1 MSPVSRALCA
11 TGKRVEVSL
20 VSEAHLA
27 PYALA
32 VKLSAQRLA
41 HWNAVDPS
49 DLERHLQAQS
59 DVHRTFIVRALDAEG
74 SHGIVGKINVTNM
87 VRGRF
92 LSAALGYDAYDPYV
106 GRGLFGEG
114 LRLVVD
120 LALRTSGLGLHR
132 VEANVQPGNVRSA
145 SVLRSLGFRHEGETP
160 QMLYLPARGRDTDGK
175 QEWRDHERY
184 AVTAP
189 EWPAAPWAPHRRA
202 RRVLLVN
209 GLPGSGKTTLARAL
223 AAETSLP
230 LLAKDTVKEQ
240 VSDQLPGPMVASL
253 GGTSSPLGAGA
264 SEALWGLLEHFPT
277 GAVVESWWSLSDRRL
292 VAAGLQRAGVD
303 PASAVEVWCDV
314 PASLARERFEARA
327 GQRHA
332 VHGPQVGLAWWDGDG
347 PASARPLGLGPV
359 LRVDTSV
366 PLEPSLVVRTALQA
380 RALIP

>member
-1 MSPVSRALCA
+1 MSTAPTGLRA

-20 VSEAHLA
+20 ASEAHLA

-41 HWNAVDPS
+41 HWNVVDPT
-49 DLERHLQAQS
+49 DLARHLRAQS

-74 SHGIVGKINVTNM
+74 SHGIVGKINVTNV

-92 LSAALGYDAYDPYV
+92 LSATLGYDGYDPYV

-145 SVLRSLGFRHEGETP
+145 SVLRSLGFRHEGDTP
-160 QMLYLPARGRDTDGK
+160 QMLFLPAGADGK

-184 AVTAP
+184 AVTAT
-189 EWPAAPWAPHRRA
+189 EWPAAPWAPHRRV

-209 GLPGSGKTTLARAL
+209 GLPGSGKTTLAQAL
-223 AAETSLP
+223 AAETALP

-240 VSDQLPGPMVASL
+240 VGGQLPVPMAASL
-253 GGTSSPLGAGA
+253 SGTSSPLGAGA
-264 SEALWGLLEHFPT
+264 SEALWALLEHFPT
-277 GAVVESWWSLSDRRL
+277 GAVVESWWSSADRHL
-292 VAAGLQRAGVD
+292 VAAGLRRAGVD
-303 PASAVEVWCDV
+303 PASVVEVWCDV
-314 PASLARERFEARA
+314 PAGLARERFEARA
-327 GQRHA
+327 GERHA
-332 VHGPQVGLAWWDGDG
+332 VHGPQVGLAWWAGDE

-359 LRVDTSV
+359 LRVDTSR
-366 PLEPSLVVRTALQA
+366 PLEPSFVVRTALQA